1 LRKKEVSELLD
12 FVNNIVIGYFQKEYG
27 KDIFLKLEINN
38 SSTLKKIIEK
48 LTPLKLLN
56 IKTDIKGDAFE
67 YFIKKYLS
75 KNKKDLGE
83 YFTPRH
89 IVKFMVKLIKP
100 KYNEK
105 IYDPFCG
112 TGGMLIESFKQICN
126 SVNISSETL
135 NTLTKETIYGNEITL
150 NARIT
155 KMNMILTGDGHN
167 NIQKIN
173 SIANPMEKKFDVCIT
188 NMPFSLKA
196 LPEYSSYYQLDSSN
210 GDSLCIQHCIKSIK
224 ENGRIA
230 IIVPDGILFDKK
242 FTKLREFIYKN
253 SFVKY
258 IISLPI
264 YSFKPYAIVKS
275 NILILENVNIQKNMQ
290 KDV

>member
-1 LRKKEVSELLD
+1 
-12 FVNNIVIGYFQKEYG
+12 
-27 KDIFLKLEINN
+27 
-38 SSTLKKIIEK
+38 LKKIIKK

-75 KNKKDLGE
+75 KHHQDLGE

-105 IYDPFCG
+105 VYDPFCG

-126 SVNISSETL
+126 TVNINNETL
-135 NTLTKETIYGNEITL
+135 NVLTKETIYGNEITS

-167 NIQKIN
+167 NIKKTN
-173 SIANPMEKKFDVCIT
+173 SIENPVEKKFDVCIT

-196 LPEYSSYYQLDSSN
+196 TPEYSSLYQLDSSN
-210 GDSLCIQHCIKSIK
+210 GNYLCIQHCIKSIK

-242 FTKLREFIYKN
+242 FTKLREFIYKK
-253 SFVKY
+253 SYIKY

-264 YSFKPYAIVKS
+264 YSFKPYATVKS
-275 NILILENVNIQKNMQ
+275 NILILEKINTQKNIQK
-290 KDV
+290 DV